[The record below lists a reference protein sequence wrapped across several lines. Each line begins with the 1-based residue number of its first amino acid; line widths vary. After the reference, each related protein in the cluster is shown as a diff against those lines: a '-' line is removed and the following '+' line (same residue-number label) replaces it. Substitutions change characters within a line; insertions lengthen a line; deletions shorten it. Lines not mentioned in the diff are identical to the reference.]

1 MKSRSLFFWGLL
13 VLLVIGFP
21 AIAQAF
27 GGSFYVGFA
36 TRALILV
43 LAASSLRLLVG
54 ELGLVSFGHAAF
66 FGTGAFVV
74 AILSKEL
81 TAPVGLLPGTDS
93 AWIAWPVAVAVSALL
108 AVVIGMISLRTKGP
122 YFIMITL
129 AFAQMTFYLFESLK
143 MYGGDEGINIAHRS
157 KIGFGLDLGDNVAFY
172 YVVLAV
178 VALGHLFFRFLVQSP
193 LGRVMKGIKENETRM
208 QALGYRTYWYKLM
221 VFAIAGAAAG
231 LSGALLANQNSY
243 ASPNLFSWLQSGHLL
258 IMVIL
263 GGAVSFWGG
272 AVGAI
277 AFCVLEEV
285 LPHLTKY
292 WQIAMGVVV
301 ILVVMRVPEG
311 LTGLRFRFRVPQGS
325 GAAPVVDLTTSEVRN
340 G

>member
-1 MKSRSLFFWGLL
+1 MKSHSHIAW
-13 VLLVIGFP
+13 VLLAILLIGFP
-21 AIAQAF
+21 AIAQAL

-36 TRALILV
+36 TRVLILA

-54 ELGLVSFGHAAF
+54 ELALVSFGHAAF

-93 AWIAWPVAVAVSALL
+93 AWIAWPIAVMVSALL
-108 AVVIGMISLRTKGP
+108 AVVIGMISLRTKGA

-143 MYGGDEGINIAHRS
+143 MYGGDEGINMAHRS
-157 KIGFGLDLGDNVAFY
+157 RLGFGLDTSDNVTFY
-172 YVVLAV
+172 YVILATVLLAN
-178 VALGHLFFRFLVQSP
+178 LSFLFLIRSP

-208 QALGYRTYWYKLM
+208 QALGYRTYRYKLM
-221 VFAIAGAAAG
+221 VFAIAGAVAG

-243 ASPNLFSWLQSGHLL
+243 ASPNLFSWLQSGNLL

-263 GGAVSFWGG
+263 GGSVNFWGG

-277 AFCVLEEV
+277 VFCVLEEL
-285 LPHLTKY
+285 LPHLTGY
-292 WQIAMGVVV
+292 WQMAMGVFV
-301 ILVVMRVPEG
+301 ILVVMRAPEG
-311 LTGLRFRFRVPQGS
+311 LTGLRLRLRVPHAAQGRS
-325 GAAPVVDLTTSEVRN
+325 SSEVGN

>member
-1 MKSRSLFFWGLL
+1 MKTRSIILCGLL
-13 VLLVIGFP
+13 AVLLLGYP
-21 AIAQAF
+21 AITQAF

-36 TRALILV
+36 TRVLILV
-43 LAASSLRLLVG
+43 LAASSLRLLIG

-93 AWIAWPVAVAVSALL
+93 AWIAWPAAIAVAAML
-108 AVVIGMISLRTKGP
+108 AAVIGMISLRTKGA

-157 KIGFGLDLGDNVAFY
+157 KIGFGLDLGDNVTFY

-178 VALGHLFFRFLVQSP
+178 VALAHLGFYILVHSP

-208 QALGYRTYWYKLM
+208 QALGYNTYWYKLM
-221 VFAIAGAAAG
+221 VFVIAGGAAG
-231 LSGALLANQNSY
+231 LAGALLANQNSY

-263 GGAVSFWGG
+263 GGTLGFWGG

-285 LPHLTKY
+285 LPLLTDY
-292 WQIAMGVVV
+292 WQIALGVVV

-311 LTGLRFRFRVPQGS
+311 LTGLRFRCLGLRSAVPVKLKTS
-325 GAAPVVDLTTSEVRN
+325 GVKN